1 MNGEEFSLNYQYEN
15 IKDYLELVHPSFM
28 KEYLWTM
35 LFLIDSMG
43 IITIIS
49 DPFTQFLFNILAPV
63 IAGINLWAFYILL
76 NMKKRQKQYI
86 LFVGVFCFVMSVIL
100 MLFSFKIIY
109 LMLLSDSPFFAL
121 YAIAIYLAILVGG
134 SIFHIK
140 ALENGYYSGKK
151 KIKGKSGINTI
162 VGMAVAG
169 TLGGLFLINFASEDT
184 GLVVLALALLFLGYL
199 LELGINNIH
208 KYYHIK
214 KFENVYPNDKTKTLK
229 K

>member
-1 MNGEEFSLNYQYEN
+1 LAYQYEN
-15 IKDYLELVHPSFM
+15 IKDYLELVHPSLM

-49 DPFTQFLFNILAPV
+49 DPFTQYLFNILAPV
-63 IAGINLWAFYILL
+63 IAVINLWAFYILL
-76 NMKKRQKQYI
+76 NIKKRQKQYI

-121 YAIAIYLAILVGG
+121 YAIAIYLAILIGG
-134 SIFHIK
+134 SIFHLK

-151 KIKGKSGINTI
+151 KTKGKSGINTI

-184 GLVVLALALLFLGYL
+184 GLVVLALTLLLLGYL
-199 LELGINNIH
+199 LELGINNVH
-208 KYYHIK
+208 KYYLIR
-214 KFENVYPNDKTKTLK
+214 KFENVYPGDKTMTLK